1 MEPFLLHTY
10 SEVNFRAWYFEPSV
24 ISGTFI
30 VVSFY
35 FYGALT
41 QKGCLVPWRAA
52 IFLLGVASMVFA
64 LSSPLDA
71 AADRLLSMHML
82 QHVFL
87 TTIGPPLVLLG
98 IPRGMLSPVFRSEF
112 VLKYARLLFNPVVTA
127 TLFIVNM
134 WLWHVPPVY
143 EEALTNLSVHIT
155 MHVAF
160 MASGILFWWPVVQ
173 PAPETGQPGDGARLL
188 YLFATGMPM
197 GLLAV
202 MFFASSGVIYGFYDQ
217 TTRLWG
223 LSPMDDQQIAGLVMG
238 ALGELAGFV
247 AITWL
252 FFRFLENEERSEDPS
267 LPTASV
273 PVPPRLPADVGPTT

>member
-1 MEPFLLHTY
+1 MTPLLH
-10 SEVNFRAWYFEPSV
+10 SFHDVDLGAWHFEPTV
-24 ISGTFI
+24 IAGTFI

-35 FYGALT
+35 FYGALI
-41 QKGCLVPWRAA
+41 QKGCFVPWRAA
-52 IFLLGVASMVFA
+52 VFLAGVMAMF
-64 LSSPLDA
+64 LSLVSPLDA

-98 IPRGMLSPVFRSEF
+98 LPPGLLAPVFSSAK
-112 VLKYARLLFNPVVTA
+112 VLKVARILLNPVATA

-143 EEALTNLSVHIT
+143 DLALESLYAHVA

-160 MASGILFWWPVVQ
+160 MATGLLFWWPVIQ
-173 PAPETGQPGDGARLL
+173 PSPETGRIGDGARLL

-197 GLLAV
+197 ALLAL
-202 MFFASSGVIYGFYDQ
+202 MFFASGNVIYEYYD
-217 TTRLWG
+217 RPGPLWN
-223 LSPMDDQQIAGLVMG
+223 LDPMDDQQIAGLIMG
-238 ALGELAGFV
+238 ALGEAASFA

-252 FFRFLENEERSEDPS
+252 FFRFLEREEQAA
-267 LPTASV
+267 ASP
-273 PVPPRLPADVGPTT
+273 PVRPADAGPTT

>member
-1 MEPFLLHTY
+1 MTPVLHTFH
-10 SEVNFRAWYFEPSV
+10 SVNLGAWHFEPTV
-24 ISGTFI
+24 IAGTFI

-41 QKGCLVPWRAA
+41 QKGCFVPWRAA
-52 IFLLGVASMVFA
+52 VFLTGVSAIFLSLV
-64 LSSPLDA
+64 SPLDA

-98 IPRGMLSPVFRSEF
+98 LPPGLLAPVFSNQR
-112 VLKYARLLFNPVVTA
+112 VLKIARLIFNPVATA

-134 WLWHVPPVY
+134 WFWHVPPVY
-143 EEALTNLSVHIT
+143 ELALENLYAHVA

-160 MASGILFWWPVVQ
+160 IATGLLFWWPVVQ
-173 PAPETGQPGDGARLL
+173 PAPALGRVGDGARLL

-197 GLLAV
+197 ALLAV
-202 MFFASSGVIYGFYDQ
+202 MFFASGNVIYDYYNRPDP
-217 TTRLWG
+217 LWN
-223 LSPMDDQQIAGLVMG
+223 LDPMDDQQIAGLIMG
-238 ALGELAGFV
+238 ALGEAASFV

-252 FFRFLENEERSEDPS
+252 FFRFLDREEQAAN
-267 LPTASV
+267 ASAS
-273 PVPPRLPADVGPTT
+273 PPARPADAGPAP